1 MQPVWI
7 VSAVRTP
14 IGRFGG
20 VLKDLSPVDLAARV
34 QKAALERAGVSGDAL
49 DLFIFGHVLRGG
61 HGQLVPRQAA
71 FQAGI
76 PQSVDGYALDMV
88 CSSGMQAV
96 ANAAL
101 TIRAGEADLVLAG
114 GTESMSQTG
123 FFLSHRARWGYRY
136 LAGAPEQLQDILQ
149 RDGLADPFTGE
160 AMGVQTE
167 QLAQHHGVSRQELDE
182 VALASNL
189 RAHQA
194 TQSGAF
200 AAEILPIELKSR
212 KGVQLVSQD
221 EGIRPETTA
230 ESLAALRPAFTA
242 DGVLTAANS
251 SQISDG
257 ASALLLASS
266 AAVEKYGLRPVARIL
281 GSSIVAGEPWRFP
294 EAPVPAVQK
303 LLGKLGMQTTD
314 FDLFEN
320 NEAFA
325 INSVL
330 MHRLLG
336 IDPARLNVHGGA
348 IALGHPIGASGARII
363 TTLIHALHQHDHQ
376 RGIAA
381 ICHGTGGA
389 TAMAV
394 ERV

>member
-20 VLKDLSPVDLAARV
+20 LLRELSPVDLAARV
-34 QKAALERAGVSGDAL
+34 QRAALERAGVTGDAL
-49 DLFIFGHVLRGG
+49 DLFIFGHVLRAG

-114 GTESMSQTG
+114 GVESMSQTG

-149 RDGLADPFTGE
+149 RDGLADPITGE
-160 AMGVQTE
+160 AMGVQAE
-167 QLAQHHGVSRQELDE
+167 QLARHHGVTRVELDE

-194 TQSGAF
+194 TREGAF
-200 AAEILPIELKSR
+200 AAEIVPVELKSR
-212 KGVQLVSQD
+212 KGVQVVDQD
-221 EGIRPETTA
+221 EGIRPETTS
-230 ESLAALRPAFTA
+230 ESLAALKPAFVSE
-242 DGVLTAANS
+242 GVLTAANS

-257 ASALLLASS
+257 AAALLLASS
-266 AAVEKYGLRPVARIL
+266 AAVEKLGLRPIARVL
-281 GSSIVAGEPWRFP
+281 GSSVAAGEPWRFP
-294 EAPVPAVQK
+294 EAPVPAVKK
-303 LLGKLGMQTTD
+303 LLDRLQMQITD

-330 MHRLLG
+330 MHRLLA
-336 IDPARLNVHGGA
+336 IDPSRLDVHGGA
-348 IALGHPIGASGARII
+348 IALGHPIGASGARIL
-363 TTLIHALHQHDHQ
+363 TTLIHALHRYNYQ
-376 RGIAA
+376 RGMAS

-389 TAMAV
+389 TAMAL
-394 ERV
+394 ERA